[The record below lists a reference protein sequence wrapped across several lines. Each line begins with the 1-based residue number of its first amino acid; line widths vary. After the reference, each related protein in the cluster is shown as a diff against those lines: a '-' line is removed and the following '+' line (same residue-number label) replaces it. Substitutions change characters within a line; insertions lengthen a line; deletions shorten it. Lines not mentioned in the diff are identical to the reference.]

1 MKSAMEGCTVAS
13 LSMQTS
19 CQSVSLYSGPWK
31 KRNCISSAE
40 TLSTPIARIL
50 CTQWKTSKKWSLVT
64 VGVARRR

>member
-31 KRNCISSAE
+31 
-40 TLSTPIARIL
+40 
-50 CTQWKTSKKWSLVT
+50 
-64 VGVARRR
+64 